1 MADNYHI
8 SLEFKAIATLAG
20 GRSFSNLYGAC
31 HLNDGLCVCAPR
43 KSGELDENQKKRKT
57 QLMIMIK
64 NVTSRVLVFL
74 LTR

>member
-1 MADNYHI
+1 MADNYHV
-8 SLEFKAIATLAG
+8 SLEFKAVAMTAG

-31 HLNDGLCVCAPR
+31 HLNDGLCVLCA
-43 KSGELDENQKKRKT
+43 NQLSWMKIRNEKK

-64 NVTSRVLVFL
+64 NVTGRVRVFL